1 MALTKFIHD
10 GDAVDYT
17 PGASLAAGAMVVQG
31 DLVGIARVAIPANT
45 LGTLAVTG
53 VFEVPKAT
61 GAGTALAAGTTVYW
75 DATNQRASTTSAGNK
90 LLGKVVKAAADADAS
105 VWVRLSQ

>member
-10 GDAVDYT
+10 GAAVDYT
-17 PGASLAAGAMVVQG
+17 PGADVAAGDVVVQA

-61 GAGTALAAGTTVYW
+61 GVGTALAAGTTVYW
-75 DATNQRASTTSAGNK
+75 DAVNNQATATATGNK
-90 LLGKVVKAAADADAS
+90 LLGKVVKAAADADAV